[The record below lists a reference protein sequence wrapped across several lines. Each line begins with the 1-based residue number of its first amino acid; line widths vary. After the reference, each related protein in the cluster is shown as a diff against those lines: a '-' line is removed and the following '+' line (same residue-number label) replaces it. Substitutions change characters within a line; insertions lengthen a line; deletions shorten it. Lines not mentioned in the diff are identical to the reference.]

1 MRAHRALPFRD
12 KCHFLFRR
20 SRPDRGRGRAETAGS
35 DVCTGGD
42 FMSSGTD
49 QSAVLTSSVS
59 QEPSLETRQEPIA
72 VVGAS
77 CRLPGGLDSS
87 LSLWRCLL
95 EGRDVVQGGDPGNR
109 WDNYFLPVPSDTE
122 DSRLVRVGGY
132 LKDIAGFDPA
142 FFGIAPKEAACID
155 PQHRLLLEVTW
166 EALENAGIPPRR
178 LDGSQTG
185 VFTGL
190 SQTSY
195 RDLIDPGENDVYHAT
210 GIVLSGASGRISY
223 VLGTR
228 GPSVTVEAA
237 CASSLVSIH
246 LACQS
251 LLTGESA
258 LALAGGVNINLDWR
272 TTIGFTRAGMLS
284 PQGRCHAFDSRANGF
299 VRSEGSGMVVLKR
312 LSDAE
317 RDGDRILAIV
327 RGSAVNHVGHSQ
339 GLMMPSVSAQ
349 KQVLG
354 KALARAGVEPGQ
366 VGLVETHGTG
376 TPVGDPIEFEAVAS
390 LYGKGPGRCALG
402 AVKTNV
408 GHTESAAGVIGFIKT
423 VMALQEGVVPPNLHF
438 QSWNP
443 QIPAQGTRLFVPT
456 RVEPWPVRG
465 ESRFAAVSAFGVTG
479 SNAHLVLEQAHRP
492 TPSARVPAPRRRQ
505 EQERL
510 FPLSAG
516 SPDAL
521 RGSAAR
527 VASWLASEG
536 ADSPLGDIAHTLAVR
551 RSHALHRAA
560 VVASS
565 REELAAGL
573 RALAEGTPGKGT
585 VTGRVEA
592 ASQPVWV
599 FSGYGSQW
607 EGMGRGL
614 LDQDPAFTRVINEL
628 EPIAA
633 REAGISLRQLITSTL
648 PMDRMD
654 VVQPLLYALQVAL
667 AATWRSHGVHPSAV
681 VGHSVGEVAAAAA
694 AGMLTLEQ
702 GMTVTCIRSRLLQR
716 MAGGAMAVVGL
727 CEEQVVED
735 LARQGQPGVSVAVVA
750 SPASTVISGDVQGVK
765 LLMDHWS
772 SQGHFVSP
780 VAVQVAAHSPQ
791 VEPVLGELALALA
804 ALRPSPPQ
812 VPFYSTALDTPRAE
826 AVCDAQYWVTNLRSP
841 VRFSRAI
848 EALLT
853 DGHELFVELSPH
865 ALLTAS
871 IEETATAMGRGA
883 RVLPTLLREQP
894 ERTTFHTHLA
904 ALHCSGGRVDWSAM
918 YPEGS
923 LADLPATVWERRP
936 YWPQKPTTPML
947 SHSSAHPLLGIQVQV
962 PDDTGEGVRHVWKG
976 DVGTAP
982 HPWLG
987 DHRVRKVPVFP
998 GAAYIEMAIAAACE
1012 VFHCAPEHVRVTNV
1026 ELQQL
1031 LLLTEHVEVCTVASP
1046 HRGKLRFEVLTRGA
1060 AGTWVCHARAELAH
1074 ETNDV
1079 LATRS
1084 EREDLT
1090 AVHDTGGHETSALYR
1105 RLHKLGLN
1113 YGPAFSGLSRLVA
1126 GSLPSQGRWGQVS
1139 IPEAA
1144 RLRQGRVW
1152 LHPALL
1158 DSCLHALATLVLEEA
1173 GGENEDSPWLPT
1185 SVAQIQLSGDPSKIQ
1200 WCRAWI
1206 DASKDGAIT
1215 GRLHLLDPAGALV
1228 GVLEGIQLIR
1238 MKPQQAVDALRDRL
1252 FQTVWEEVPLPRAE
1266 PLSPA
1271 GRWLILA
1278 EDGGKDFAKGLIEAL
1293 AAHGAQGELLP
1304 ETRPVQATSVTPSVS
1319 AAGASAPYQGLVFCA
1334 SLPAK
1339 TDAPSQI
1346 DTLEGLKRISQV
1358 AGLVRAHAE
1367 GHTLPRLWLIT
1378 HGARPVLPEDPVRP
1392 DQAALQGLARILNYE
1407 HPELR
1412 TTHIDSDPSAGPW
1425 QIAEEL
1431 LAGRN
1436 EDEVAWRGGTR
1447 RVARLV
1453 SSPLRPNERLRPQ
1466 PVSLRYGRDGFLL
1479 EDDGSGTLEGLRFV
1493 ARERRPPRKDEV
1505 EVQVRVA
1512 SLNFRDVM
1520 IALGI
1525 LPFEGLGRPTLGADC
1540 AGVVTA
1546 VGSGVQHLRPGD
1558 RVMALAGGA
1567 QGTFSSFCLLPAHC
1581 AAKLPDGLSLEVAAT
1596 LPATYGTAWYG
1607 LHRLARLAPGESV
1620 LIHSAAGGVGLA
1632 ALAIARA
1639 RGARILA
1646 TAGDENKRAHLRDMG
1661 IDHVMDSRSLNFAA
1675 EVLQL
1680 TAGRGVDVI
1689 LNSLAGDALRAGLEV
1704 LAPNGR
1710 FIEIGKKDLY
1720 GNSKV
1725 GLRVFRHGIT
1735 FSSIDMKLLDPKRIQ
1750 EVLQEVLDEVS
1761 SGRLPPLPYRLFPF
1775 AQATEA
1781 FRIMASG
1788 KHIGR
1793 LMVTLPDS
1801 GEHLVQPTPGSS
1813 QAVRVG
1819 GSYVITGG
1827 LRGLGLETARWLT
1840 SHKAGRV
1847 VLNGRSAPSEET
1859 LAIVEQLRSQ
1869 GTEIDVV
1876 LGDISLPGTAQ
1887 RLVAAANAGGR
1898 TLRGVVHAAVVLD
1911 DAPVARLDPDRISR
1925 VWQPKVAGAWN
1936 LHQATLGHDLDWWVA
1951 FSSQTSLVGNAGQGN
1966 YAAANSWLD
1975 AFVAW
1980 RRRQG
1985 LPALA
1990 INWGAWGEIG
2000 RAQDFKARG
2009 FTTIG
2014 TREGMTAL
2022 EALLIHNRTS
2032 TGMFA
2037 FEPHMWFRSFP
2048 QAAASPFFARILDTM
2063 PQQTQSQEAAD
2074 TAPLE
2079 AIRTATPGPRR
2090 QHLLQSHL
2098 VTQLGVVTGLQAATI
2113 SPDTAFTLQGLDSLM
2128 AVQLRNLVRTSLG
2141 IELPI
2146 NAVWTHPTPAKLAT
2160 YLDGVLGQDIR
2171 TPGDRS

>member
-1 MRAHRALPFRD
+1 M
-12 KCHFLFRR
+12 
-20 SRPDRGRGRAETAGS
+20 
-35 DVCTGGD
+35 
-42 FMSSGTD
+42 
-49 QSAVLTSSVS
+49 
-59 QEPSLETRQEPIA
+59 
-72 VVGAS
+72 VGAS

-87 LSLWRCLL
+87 QSLWRCLI
-95 EGRDVVQGGDPGNR
+95 EGQDVVQGGDPGNR
-109 WDNYFLPVPSDTE
+109 WDNYFLPVPSGTE
-122 DSRLVRVGGY
+122 DSRLLRVGGY
-132 LKDIAGFDPA
+132 LKNIAEFDPA

-166 EALENAGIPPRR
+166 EALENAGIPPRQ

-195 RDLIDPGENDVYHAT
+195 RDLIDPGENDIYHAT

-284 PQGRCHAFDSRANGF
+284 PQGRCHAFDSRADGF

-339 GLMMPSVSAQ
+339 GLMMPSAIAQ
-349 KQVLG
+349 KQVLRT
-354 KALARAGVEPGQ
+354 ALTRAGVEPGQ

-390 LYGKGPGRCALG
+390 LYGTGPGRCALG

-408 GHTESAAGVIGFIKT
+408 GHTESASGVIGFIKT
-423 VMALQEGVVPPNLHF
+423 VMALQEGVIPPNLHF
-438 QSWNP
+438 QRWNP
-443 QIPAQGTRLFVPT
+443 QISAQGTRLFVPI

-492 TPSARVPAPRRRQ
+492 TPSPRVPTPPQRQ
-505 EQERL
+505 AQERV
-510 FPLSAG
+510 FTLSAG
-516 SPDAL
+516 SPAAL

-527 VASWLASEG
+527 IASWLASDG
-536 ADSPLGDIAHTLAVR
+536 MDSPLGDIAHTLAVR

-560 VVASS
+560 VLARS

-573 RALAEGTPGKGT
+573 HALAEGTPGRHA

-607 EGMGRGL
+607 EGMGRTL
-614 LDQDPAFTRVINEL
+614 LDQEPEFTRVINAL

-633 REAGISLRQLITSTL
+633 REAGISLRQLITSAL
-648 PMDRMD
+648 PMNRMD

-667 AATWRSHGVHPSAV
+667 AATWHSHGVRPSAV

-702 GMTVTCIRSRLLQR
+702 GMAVTCIRSRLLQR

-727 CEEQVVED
+727 SEEQVAED
-735 LARQGQPGVSVAVVA
+735 LAREGRAGVSVAVVA
-750 SPASTVISGDVQGVK
+750 SPTSTVISGDVQGVK
-765 LLMDHWS
+765 HLLDHWAAR
-772 SQGHFVSP
+772 GHFVSP

-804 ALRPSPPQ
+804 ELRPSPPQ
-812 VPFYSTALDTPRAE
+812 VPFYSTALDSPRAE
-826 AVCDAQYWVTNLRSP
+826 AVCDARYWVTNLRSP

-853 DGHELFVELSPH
+853 DGHELFVEISPH

-883 RVLPTLLREQP
+883 RVLPTLLRERP
-894 ERTTFHTHLA
+894 ERTSFLTHLA
-904 ALHCSGGRVDWSAM
+904 ALHCAGGRVDWSTM
-918 YPEGS
+918 YPAGA
-923 LADLPATVWERRP
+923 LANIPATVWERRP
-936 YWPQKPTTPML
+936 YWPQKPTTPVL
-947 SHSSAHPLLGIQVQV
+947 PRSSAHPLLGIQIQV
-962 PDDTGEGVRHVWKG
+962 PDQDTEEGVRYVWKG
-976 DVGTAP
+976 DVGTLP
-982 HPWLG
+982 NPWLG
-987 DHRVRKVPVFP
+987 DHRVRDVPVLP

-1012 VFHCAPEHVRVTNV
+1012 VFHCAPDQVRVTNV

-1031 LLLTEHVEVCTVASP
+1031 LLLTEHVEVCTVAVP
-1046 HRGKLRFEVLTRGA
+1046 HCGKMRFEVLTRGT

-1074 ETNDV
+1074 ATNEALETG
-1079 LATRS
+1079 A
-1084 EREDLT
+1084 EREDLA
-1090 AVHDTGGHETSALYR
+1090 AVHGADGHDAGSLYR
-1105 RLHKLGLN
+1105 RLRTLGLN
-1113 YGPAFSGLSRLVA
+1113 YGPAFNGLSRLVA
-1126 GSLPSQGRWGQVS
+1126 GTLPAQSRWGQVS

-1173 GGENEDSPWLPT
+1173 GGESEDSPWLPT
-1185 SVAQIQLSGDPSKIQ
+1185 SVARIQLSGDPSKIR

-1215 GRLHLLDPAGALV
+1215 GRLHLLDPAGIRV

-1238 MKPQQAVDALRDRL
+1238 MKPQQPVEALRDRL
-1252 FQTVWEEVPLPRAE
+1252 FQTAWEEVPLPRAE
-1266 PLSPA
+1266 RTSPP
-1271 GRWLILA
+1271 GRWLVLA
-1278 EDGGKDFAKGLIEAL
+1278 EDGGEHFAKGLIEAL
-1293 AAHGAQGELLP
+1293 AVHGAQGALLSGN
-1304 ETRPVQATSVTPSVS
+1304 EAGLAASITQHLS

-1334 SLPAK
+1334 PLPSK
-1339 TDAPSQI
+1339 GNAPPLI
-1346 DTLEGLKRISQV
+1346 DPLEGLERISQV

-1412 TTHIDSDPSAGPW
+1412 TTLIDADPSAGPW
-1425 QIAEEL
+1425 QLAEEL
-1431 LAGRN
+1431 LAGRS
-1436 EDEVAWRGGTR
+1436 EDEVAWRGGVR

-1453 SSPLRPNERLRPQ
+1453 SSPLRHDERLQPQ
-1466 PVSLRYGRDGFLL
+1466 PIALRYGRDGFLL
-1479 EDDGSGTLEGLRFV
+1479 EDDGSGTMEGLRFV
-1493 ARERRPPRKDEV
+1493 ARERQPPRKDEV

-1525 LPFEGLGRPTLGADC
+1525 LPSDDRARLSLGADC

-1558 RVMALAGGA
+1558 RVMAMAGGE

-1581 AAKLPDGLSLEVAAT
+1581 AVRLPEGLTLEDAAT
-1596 LPATYGTAWYG
+1596 LPATYATAWYG
-1607 LHRLARLAPGESV
+1607 LRRLARLAPGESV

-1646 TAGDENKRAHLRDMG
+1646 TAGDENKRTHLREMG
-1661 IDHVMDSRSLNFAA
+1661 IEHVMDSRSLDFAA
-1675 EVLQL
+1675 EVRQL

-1689 LNSLAGDALRAGLEV
+1689 LNSLAGDALRAGLEI

-1710 FIEIGKKDLY
+1710 FIEIGKRDLY

-1735 FSSIDMKLLDPKRIQ
+1735 FSSIDMKLLEPKIMQ
-1750 EVLQEVLDEVS
+1750 EMLREVLDEVS

-1775 AQATEA
+1775 TQASEA

-1793 LMVTLPDS
+1793 LMFTLPER
-1801 GEHLVQPTPGSS
+1801 GEHPVQPTPGSS
-1813 QAVRVG
+1813 RAVRAG
-1819 GSYVITGG
+1819 GSYVIAGG
-1827 LRGLGLETARWLT
+1827 LRGLGLETARWLV

-1847 VLNGRSAPSEET
+1847 VLNGRSAPSGET

-1887 RLVAAANAGGR
+1887 RLVAAACAGGQA
-1898 TLRGVVHAAVVLD
+1898 LRGVIHAAVVLD
-1911 DAPVARLDPDRISR
+1911 DAPVAHLDPDRINR

-1975 AFVAW
+1975 AFAAW

-1990 INWGAWGEIG
+1990 INWGAWGEAG

-2048 QAAASPFFARILDTM
+2048 QAAASPFFARLLDKM
-2063 PQQTQSQEAAD
+2063 PQEAHALETED

-2079 AIRTATPGPRR
+2079 AIWAAPPGLRR

-2113 SPDTAFTLQGLDSLM
+2113 SPDIAFTLQGLDSLM
-2128 AVQLRNLVRTSLG
+2128 AVQLRNLVRASLG
-2141 IELPI
+2141 VELPI

-2160 YLDGVLGQDIR
+2160 YLDGMLGQD
-2171 TPGDRS
+2171 TQNPGGQS